1 MKKGFTFV
9 LISALSTTFSF
20 AQTKRYALLE
30 HFTNTWCST
39 CASQNPSL
47 FSSLRIETNTDL
59 HHISYHWRTPYPNCS
74 YYQVNPAP
82 QDARA
87 DFYGVLG
94 SPRAVLNGAANTSLT
109 YITPP
114 IVEAAALTSPI
125 SIKVSETVGLTRT
138 ATIKVKSVGTVPTG
152 TFKMYAAL
160 VEKKTNYNSP
170 NGESVHYN
178 VFRKFITSNN
188 GDNIMLSSVEQSF
201 FIDYVPDFGIL
212 GDTYVVVWVQNTATK
227 EVLNSGTKFDGLSPT
242 DEVEN
247 GAQMTVSP
255 NPTTGKIQLTFE
267 KGTPQYLTVL
277 NTSGQVLAHQ
287 KRDNSANFEVHL
299 SNFPTGIYILKM
311 QFAEGILTKRVFKN

>member
-1 MKKGFTFV
+1 MKKCFTFV
-9 LISALSTTFSF
+9 LICALSTTFSF

-39 CASQNPSL
+39 CATQNPSL

-74 YYQVNPAP
+74 YYQINPAP

-188 GDNIMLSSVEQSF
+188 GDNITLSSAEQSF

-212 GDTYVVVWVQNTATK
+212 GDTYIVAWVQNTATK

-242 DEVEN
+242 NEAEN
-247 GAQMTVSP
+247 AAQMSISP

-267 KGTPQYLTVL
+267 KRTPQYLTVF
-277 NTSGQVLAHQ
+277 NTSGQVLENVKQ
-287 KRDNSANFEVHL
+287 FNSTSYDLDLAR
-299 SNFPTGIYILKM
+299 FPSGIYMLKI
-311 QFAEGILTKRVFKN
+311 QFAEGVVIKRIVKN